1 MVKFKVLVQ
10 LGLLVLFAGACNSS
24 DATLTATREVS
35 PPQVSSDV
43 QTRTPQD
50 TQQADAPQTPSPDPP
65 SPTPEILAARV
76 NGIRISQ
83 EEYQSELAL
92 YQDAVDRDLTPKDEE
107 RVLNDLINRVLLAQA
122 AAEEG
127 LVVDEAT
134 LEDRLEQL
142 KTNIGGS
149 QALSDWMEAYGYD
162 EDSFHLALE
171 RSITSARMRD
181 KIITSIPETA
191 EQVHARQI
199 LLLSAQE
206 ANEVLIQLQAG
217 DDFDNLAFEYDPI
230 TRGDL
235 GWFPRGYL
243 PDPQLDEA
251 AFSLEINEYSPV
263 IETPAGFHILVVV
276 ERDPQRSLEPD
287 ALLMLQIQAL
297 GEWLAERRSDS
308 DIEILAP

>member
-1 MVKFKVLVQ
+1 MVKFKVLVL
-10 LGLLVLFAGACNSS
+10 LGLLVIFACACNRS
-24 DATLTATREVS
+24 DATLTATLEVS

-65 SPTPEILAARV
+65 SPTPEVLAARV
-76 NGIRISQ
+76 NGTRISQ
-83 EEYQSELAL
+83 GEYQSELAL
-92 YQDAVDRDLTPKDEE
+92 FRAAVDRDLTPKDEE
-107 RVLNDLINRVLLAQA
+107 RVLNDLIDRVLLAQA

-127 LVVDEAT
+127 LVMDEAT

-149 QALSDWMEAYGYD
+149 QALSDWEEAYGYD
-162 EDSFHLALE
+162 EDSFHHTLE
-171 RSITSARMRD
+171 RSIASARMRD

-206 ANEVLIQLQAG
+206 ANEVLVQLQAG

-230 TRGDL
+230 TRGNL

-243 PDPQLDEA
+243 PDLQLDET

-263 IETPAGFHILVVV
+263 IESPAGFHILVVV

-297 GEWLAERRSDS
+297 SEWLAERRSES
-308 DIEILAP
+308 DIEILTP

>member
-1 MVKFKVLVQ
+1 MVKFKVLVW
-10 LGLLVLFAGACNSS
+10 LGLLVLFSGACNRN
-24 DATLTATREVS
+24 DATLTATLEVS

-43 QTRTPQD
+43 QNRTPQD
-50 TQQADAPQTPSPDPP
+50 TQQVDAPQTPSPDPP

-76 NGIRISQ
+76 NRTRISLG
-83 EEYQSELAL
+83 EYQSELAL
-92 YQDAVDRDLTPKDEE
+92 FQAAVDRDLTPKDEE
-107 RVLNDLINRVLLAQA
+107 RVLNDLIDQVLLAQA

-127 LVVDEAT
+127 LVVDETT

-142 KTNIGGS
+142 KTDIGGS

-162 EDSFHLALE
+162 EDSFHRALE
-171 RSITSARMRD
+171 RSISSARMRD
-181 KIITSIPETA
+181 KIITSIPQTA

-235 GWFPRGYL
+235 DWFPRGYL

-263 IETPAGFHILVVV
+263 IETPAGFHILVIV
-276 ERDPQRSLEPD
+276 EHDPQRSLEPD

-297 GEWLAERRSDS
+297 SEWLAERRSKS
-308 DIEILAP
+308 DIEILIP

>member
-10 LGLLVLFAGACNSS
+10 LGLLVLFAGACNRSN
-24 DATLTATREVS
+24 ATLTATQEVS
-35 PPQVSSDV
+35 PPQVSYDV

-50 TQQADAPQTPSPDPP
+50 TQQADAPQTPSPRPP

-76 NGIRISQ
+76 NGTRISLG
-83 EEYQSELAL
+83 EYQSELAL
-92 YQDAVDRDLTPKDEE
+92 FQVAVDRDLTPKDKE
-107 RVLNDLINRVLLAQA
+107 RVLNDLIDRVLLAQA
-122 AAEEG
+122 ATEEG
-127 LVVDEAT
+127 LVVDET
-134 LEDRLEQL
+134 TFEDRLEQL

-149 QALSDWMEAYGYD
+149 QVLSDWMEAYGYD
-162 EDSFHLALE
+162 EDSFHRTLE
-171 RSITSARMRD
+171 RSIASARMRD
-181 KIITSIPETA
+181 KIITSIPQTA

-199 LLLSAQE
+199 LLLTAQE

-235 GWFPRGYL
+235 DWFPRGYL

-263 IETPAGFHILVVV
+263 IETPAGFHILVIV
-276 ERDPQRSLEPD
+276 EHDPQRFLEPD

-297 GEWLAERRSDS
+297 GEWLAERRSKS
-308 DIEILAP
+308 DIEILMP